1 MSHDINRMVYVGQ
14 VPWHGL
20 GVRLPQN
27 ATFEEIIEVAGF
39 PTIVEQP
46 VYVPGK
52 LDPIHGTKALVREDS
67 HDVLAVVSDRYEIVQ
82 AEEVARTLVEAAR
95 GVRAIFHTA
104 GTLGENGSRF
114 WLLGELPDP
123 MRVRGDSSEIRKY
136 ILGTSAHDGCS
147 PVVIQN
153 VGTRVVCS
161 NTLGSAL
168 GEATKARWQIR
179 HTRSAPERLREAARG
194 FREIVEGYTQFQQ
207 LANELAATRLTDAGL
222 AKVIDL
228 VLPVPND
235 DKDHSRIKTS
245 RAKVVELF
253 ENGVGMRGIRGT
265 AWAGFQA
272 FTEFADHHRGIRGAK
287 GNPAAARLES
297 IWLGGAADLKRR
309 ALMAI
314 AGQTGIQLAAA

>member
-1 MSHDINRMVYVGQ
+1 MAHEINKMVWTGAQ
-14 VPWHGL
+14 VPWHRL
-20 GVRLPQN
+20 GTRLPEN
-27 ATFEEIIEVAGF
+27 ATYEEIVEAAGF
-39 PTIVEQP
+39 ARIIERP

-52 LDPIHGTKALVREDS
+52 LDPIPETKALVREDS
-67 HDVLAVVSDRYEIVQ
+67 HAVLAVVSARYEIVQ
-82 AEEVARTLVEAAR
+82 ADEVARTLVEAAR

-104 GTLGENGSRF
+104 GTLGQNASRF
-114 WLLGELPDP
+114 WLLGELPEP

-147 PVVIQN
+147 PVIIQN

-168 GEATKARWQIR
+168 GERTKARWQIR

-194 FREIVEGYTQFQQ
+194 FREIVEGYAKFEQ
-207 LANELAATRLTDAGL
+207 LANELSATRFTDAKL

-228 VLPVPND
+228 VLPIPGD
-235 DKDHSRIKTS
+235 DKDHSRIKAS
-245 RAKVVELF
+245 REKVVELF
-253 ENGVGMRGIRGT
+253 ENGVGMKGIRGT
-265 AWAGFQA
+265 AWAGLQA
-272 FTEFADHHRGIRGAK
+272 FTEFADHHRGIRGSN

-309 ALMAI
+309 ALAAI
-314 AGQTGIQLAAA
+314 TEQVRIPLAA